1 MKEMKTM
8 KKIKLGDIICNGE
21 GGFTDP
27 FLVPSD
33 INYLEV
39 SSSYWFRGRE
49 VSSAILNDAHIKTLF
64 SNYIMP
70 SLYDKTVSLANE
82 WSDEDTVYSNNE
94 RMFRKILAWCMR
106 TREYHNKVIDACE
119 NLDLMKEVK
128 ATTRNY
134 FNDTPQSPDPDLD
147 THITN
152 YTKSESSNELATPAS
167 RIEEIRRLYQDEYQ
181 NWYNEFYQS
190 FIMIL

>member
-8 KKIKLGDIICNGE
+8 KKIKLGEIICNGE

-27 FLVPSD
+27 FFTPSD
-33 INYLEV
+33 VNFLEV
-39 SSSYWFRGRE
+39 ASTYWFRGRQF
-49 VSSAILNDAHIKTLF
+49 SSDALSDPHVKNLF
-64 SNYIMP
+64 SLYIMP
-70 SLYDKTVSLANE
+70 TLYDKFIALSPD
-82 WSDEDTVYSNNE
+82 DEDNEYSIKE
-94 RMFRKILAWCMR
+94 RVFRGIIAWCMK
-106 TREYHNKVIDACE
+106 TRDYHNRIINACE
-119 NLDLMKEVK
+119 NIDLMKEVK

-152 YTKSESSNELATPAS
+152 YTKSESSNELATPAA
-167 RIEEIRRLYQDEYQ
+167 RIDEIRRLYQNEYQ